1 MSDSSA
7 LSAGE
12 LGVVDQ
18 AVRLGRLVRAGRRS
32 GSLNDVQWEAL
43 RFLGRANRLS
53 RNPAGIAAWLGVT
66 RGLASHT
73 VDALARQGLI
83 LRLLD
88 PRDGRGVALEPT
100 QAGHRMA
107 ASDPI
112 AAAVSAVDRL
122 PRKAAAE
129 AGTLLAAA
137 LAALERASAAPACGS
152 CRGCRHFRP
161 NDARHEAGGPH
172 RCARADAPLNDA
184 ETQQLCVLFG
194 AKDSS
199 AA

>member
-1 MSDSSA
+1 MSDSRT
-7 LSAGE
+7 LSAGD
-12 LGVVDQ
+12 LGLIDQ

-32 GSLNDVQWEAL
+32 GPLNDVQWEAL

-53 RNPAGIAAWLGVT
+53 RTPTGIAAWLGVT

-83 LRLLD
+83 LRLPD
-88 PRDGRGVALEPT
+88 PRDGRSVALELT

-107 ASDPI
+107 ATDPL
-112 AAAVSAVDRL
+112 AAAVSAIDRW
-122 PRKAAAE
+122 PRQAAAE
-129 AGTLLAAA
+129 AGVLLAAA
-137 LAALERASAAPACGS
+137 LAALDRASATPACGS

-161 NDARHEAGGPH
+161 NDARREAGGPH
-172 RCARADAPLNDA
+172 RCARADAPVNDA
-184 ETQQLCVLFG
+184 EMQQLCVLFG
-194 AKDSS
+194 AKDAS